1 MVPPEQTNAE
11 AYYYLKQMQ
20 SKTPIVVRLVD
31 GEELRGWI
39 EWYDKDVIKLNRE
52 HAPNLLIPKRSIKYL
67 FKEEEERMH
76 KRRRRPPGT
85 RVLGGRLRRASG
97 LTPPARPDADARGGH
112 TLARMNTSALT
123 KKPSP
128 PSPAQNRS
136 RFEGLLRDFV
146 ECPTVSVDPDE
157 EGRDRRTA

>member
-1 MVPPEQTNAE
+1 MAPVKKPPTPEPSGPEDGSTAELGPRKLIRPSLAGVLRDQGVSRSPSSRKIVPPEQTNAE

-76 KRRRRPPGT
+76 RRKRLP
-85 RVLGGRLRRASG
+85 LGP
-97 LTPPARPDADARGGH
+97 PPASDDA
-112 TLARMNTSALT
+112 S
-123 KKPSP
+123 S
-128 PSPAQNRS
+128 
-136 RFEGLLRDFV
+136 
-146 ECPTVSVDPDE
+146 
-157 EGRDRRTA
+157 

>member
-1 MVPPEQTNAE
+1 MDRARGVIDMAPVKKPPTQAEPSAPGEEPTAELGPRKLIRPSLARVLRDQGLSRGPSSRKMVPPEQTNAE

-76 KRRRRPPGT
+76 KKRRRPFLP
-85 RVLGGRLRRASG
+85 
-97 LTPPARPDADARGGH
+97 
-112 TLARMNTSALT
+112 
-123 KKPSP
+123 P
-128 PSPAQNRS
+128 PSP
-136 RFEGLLRDFV
+136 EGA
-146 ECPTVSVDPDE
+146 SS
-157 EGRDRRTA
+157 

>member
-1 MVPPEQTNAE
+1 MAPVKKPPSQAEPSAPAEGPTAELGPRKLIRPSLARVLRDQGFSRGPSSRKMVPPEQTNAE

-76 KRRRRPPGT
+76 QKRKRRFIPPP
-85 RVLGGRLRRASG
+85 V
-97 LTPPARPDADARGGH
+97 
-112 TLARMNTSALT
+112 
-123 KKPSP
+123 
-128 PSPAQNRS
+128 
-136 RFEGLLRDFV
+136 
-146 ECPTVSVDPDE
+146 PDE
-157 EGRDRRTA
+157 ASS

>member
-1 MVPPEQTNAE
+1 MASVKKPPFGAEPSAPSADAPTAELGPRKLIRPSLARVLHDQGVSRGPSSRKMVPPEQTNAE

-67 FKEEEERMH
+67 FKEEEERMLKR
-76 KRRRRPPGT
+76 KRRPG
-85 RVLGGRLRRASG
+85 
-97 LTPPARPDADARGGH
+97 
-112 TLARMNTSALT
+112 
-123 KKPSP
+123 P
-128 PSPAQNRS
+128 PSSEGAPA
-136 RFEGLLRDFV
+136 
-146 ECPTVSVDPDE
+146 
-157 EGRDRRTA
+157 

>member
-1 MVPPEQTNAE
+1 MAPVKKPPTQAEPPAPEEGGPTAELGPRKLIRPSLARVLRDQGLSRGPSSRKMVPPEQTNAE

-76 KRRRRPPGT
+76 QKKRRRALVPPP
-85 RVLGGRLRRASG
+85 ASG
-97 LTPPARPDADARGGH
+97 DA
-112 TLARMNTSALT
+112 S
-123 KKPSP
+123 S
-128 PSPAQNRS
+128 
-136 RFEGLLRDFV
+136 
-146 ECPTVSVDPDE
+146 
-157 EGRDRRTA
+157 